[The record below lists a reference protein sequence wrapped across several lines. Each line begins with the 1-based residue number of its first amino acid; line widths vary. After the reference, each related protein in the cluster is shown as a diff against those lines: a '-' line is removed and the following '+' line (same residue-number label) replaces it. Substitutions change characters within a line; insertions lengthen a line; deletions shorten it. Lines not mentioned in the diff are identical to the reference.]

1 MLRVRG
7 LTYSFAKIVGSLTIA
22 SQAFAASPRVEA
34 IQELVNS
41 QRKENDWP
49 SLSVSISNEGT
60 FDQATSVDPESP
72 AGKVTDESIHGIGS
86 CTKSMA
92 ATVLAK
98 TGISRPRMRSI
109 QPARSGEFG
118 L

>member
-1 MLRVRG
+1 LVVIGVSLRI
-7 LTYSFAKIVGSLTIA
+7 TWA
-22 SQAFAASPRVEA
+22 SAEADARSSPMMR
-34 IQELVNS
+34 
-41 QRKENDWP
+41 RR
-49 SLSVSISNEGT
+49 
-60 FDQATSVDPESP
+60 
-72 AGKVTDESIHGIGS
+72 
-86 CTKSMA
+86 A